1 MPDDEPLGYLSAGL
15 DEAKAAQ
22 AALDR
27 AISAL
32 EEALQRAIQGGLNAL
47 PSEIPTPTE
56 HRREHRPG
64 RAPKIESDPDLQ
76 AFILARVERMTFTAI
91 AADVANHFPEV
102 RRVGKSAIHDWWRKR
117 NGGASSRPK

>member
-32 EEALQRAIQGGLNAL
+32 EEALQRAIQGGLYAL
-47 PSEIPTPTE
+47 PS
-56 HRREHRPG
+56 
-64 RAPKIESDPDLQ
+64 
-76 AFILARVERMTFTAI
+76 
-91 AADVANHFPEV
+91 
-102 RRVGKSAIHDWWRKR
+102 
-117 NGGASSRPK
+117 

>member
-1 MPDDEPLGYLSAGL
+1 MPPDDPLGNLSDGL
-15 DEAKAAQ
+15 AEAKAAQ

-27 AISAL
+27 AIT
-32 EEALQRAIQGGLNAL
+32 ALQEAFQRAVQGGLNAL
-47 PSEIPTPTE
+47 PTKIPTPSE

-76 AFILARVERMTFTAI
+76 AFILARIERMTFTEF
-91 AADVANHFPEV
+91 AADVANHFPEA

-117 NGGASSRPK
+117 QGGTSSRPK